1 MNVSFY
7 MKYKYKSTYKIRDKT
22 DYIGTPVNALQFN
35 SMLIWK
41 VEALATINNLQST
54 LDLPNDVYNCIVYC
68 ICQTTDISSKSNIRQ
83 SINKCAWL
91 TN

>member
-1 MNVSFY
+1 MNAV
-7 MKYKYKSTYKIRDKT
+7 
-22 DYIGTPVNALQFN
+22 QFN

-54 LDLPNDVYNCIVYC
+54 LDLPNHIYNCIVYC
-68 ICQTTDISSKSNIRQ
+68 ICQTTDISSKSITRQ
-83 SINKCAWL
+83 LINKYAWM

>member
-7 MKYKYKSTYKIRDKT
+7 MKYKSTYKIRDKT

-68 ICQTTDISSKSNIRQ
+68 IYQASLLLGNQ
-83 SINKCAWL
+83 SINVL
-91 TN
+91 G